1 MARRKP
7 IRFCCEIC
15 NPATQLTTPEIS
27 LPSDPHR
34 VGCLPGTPE
43 PLVRVAPQPNLSPS
57 SRLIENVLVR
67 TGTTRM
73 KIHSLLGTVR
83 IFLLAAAP
91 LALLC
96 TFPLHAQPQ
105 PPASP
110 GAPPVPPP
118 QEQISLNG
126 ASAIQPASPAPVDIP
141 L

>member
-1 MARRKP
+1 MSFR
-7 IRFCCEIC
+7 CGMC
-15 NPATQLTTPEIS
+15 NPATHLPTPEIS
-27 LPSDPHR
+27 LPSHPHR
-34 VGCLPGTPE
+34 VGCLPGPPE
-43 PLVRVAPQPNLSPS
+43 PRVRVAPQQNLPPS

-83 IFLLAAAP
+83 IFLRAAAP

-96 TFPLHAQPQ
+96 ALPIHAQEQ

-110 GAPPVPPP
+110 DAPPVAPA

-126 ASAIQPASPAPVDIP
+126 DSPIQPADPRPSHSH